1 MLCIKNGT
9 LHTAVS
15 KEPVLADI
23 LIDAGKIVESAP
35 QINGSFE
42 KVIVASGLDVWPGF
56 VEAHCHIGLDGY
68 GSGNAGADYNETN
81 DPVTPQL
88 RAIDGINAM
97 DRCLNMAAKAGIT
110 CYIVIFI

>member
-1 MLCIKNGT
+1 MIFPKGNSSHHLKRMGEFLQSVVKNGT

-23 LIDAGKIVESAP
+23 LIDAGKIVEIAP

-42 KVIVASGLDVWPGF
+42 KVIDASGLDVWPGF

-81 DPVTPQL
+81 DPVTP
-88 RAIDGINAM
+88 
-97 DRCLNMAAKAGIT
+97 
-110 CYIVIFI
+110 

>member
-23 LIDAGKIVESAP
+23 LIDAIVEIAP

-42 KVIVASGLDVWPGF
+42 KVIDASGLDV
-56 VEAHCHIGLDGY
+56 
-68 GSGNAGADYNETN
+68 
-81 DPVTPQL
+81 
-88 RAIDGINAM
+88 
-97 DRCLNMAAKAGIT
+97 
-110 CYIVIFI
+110 

>member
-23 LIDAGKIVESAP
+23 LDAGKIVEIAP

-42 KVIVASGLDVWPGF
+42 KVIDASGLDV
-56 VEAHCHIGLDGY
+56 
-68 GSGNAGADYNETN
+68 
-81 DPVTPQL
+81 
-88 RAIDGINAM
+88 
-97 DRCLNMAAKAGIT
+97 
-110 CYIVIFI
+110 

>member
-23 LIDAGKIVESAP
+23 LIGAGKIVEIAP

-42 KVIVASGLDVWPGF
+42 KVIDASGLDV
-56 VEAHCHIGLDGY
+56 
-68 GSGNAGADYNETN
+68 
-81 DPVTPQL
+81 
-88 RAIDGINAM
+88 
-97 DRCLNMAAKAGIT
+97 
-110 CYIVIFI
+110 